1 MIVLKE
7 LSWGN
12 MFSYG
17 NNNSID
23 FNSGDKVVQIDGV
36 NGSGKSS
43 INLILEELLYNKNSR
58 KIAKADILNRD
69 NGSTV
74 YWAKLELAVSGV
86 TYTVSL
92 ERAKSAKLILLK
104 EWEDIS
110 GHTAA
115 QTYKTIASILGDDF
129 STFTQKVYQ
138 GMASSLQFLTATDSA
153 RKKFLTSLLGLEV
166 YGEYG
171 ESIKEYSRD
180 LTAEL
185 KGLEESLSTNLKW
198 VEQNTVERNETY
210 ADEPALPGQEDH
222 TDTIDEIST
231 LKAQALNID
240 KHNKS
245 VVLREKLEKEEALG
259 VEKLLGLVEP
269 GAKPKVPDTVRL
281 AEVTDLVKD
290 LRAEHTAAQ
299 LIVKKIKDLEGQCPT
314 CLSDIDESRIDSL
327 VVGNQAVMLDS
338 RSKAEAFKREV
349 SKITAEVSAEKTH
362 KKAVTDY
369 TALKGKIEGNLELL
383 QERLLGLE
391 TDRIDKDTLAA
402 EIKEATKSLSASQA
416 KSEAALREYR
426 ATLEFN
432 AKIKAAKE
440 GYELYAKTIQEQRTA
455 LNLVV
460 DELEKV
466 SILKEAFS
474 PNGIVALRINQAVQD
489 LQVYI
494 NEYLNDFCKGRFTL
508 HFVLEG
514 DKLNVKVQDKGK
526 LVGIQALSS
535 GQLARVTLSAVLAI
549 RKIVAKNSVAGINL
563 LFLDEV
569 TATLDTEGKEQLVE
583 ILLREKDFNAF
594 IIMHGWTH
602 PLVPVLEVKE
612 SLEGSY
618 IEEMK

>member
-17 NNNSID
+17 DNNSID

-43 INLILEELLYNKNSR
+43 INLVLEELLYNKNSR

-69 NGSTV
+69 NGSTK
-74 YWAKLELAVSGV
+74 YWAELELEVSGV
-86 TYTVSL
+86 TYTVEL
-92 ERAKSAKLILLK
+92 ERAKSAKLVLK
-104 EWEDIS
+104 KGSEDIS

-171 ESIKEYSRD
+171 ESIKEYARD
-180 LTAEL
+180 LSAEL
-185 KGLEESLSTNLKW
+185 KSLEESLETNLKW
-198 VEQNTVERNETY
+198 VKRNTAKRNEPY
-210 ADEPALPGQEDH
+210 VDEPALPGQEDH

-231 LKAQALNID
+231 LKARALNID

-245 VVLREKLEKEEALG
+245 VVLREKLEKEEAQG
-259 VEKLLGLVEP
+259 IEELLGLVEP

-314 CLSDIDESRIDSL
+314 CLSDIDESRIDAL
-327 VVGNQAVMLDS
+327 VVGNQAVMFDS
-338 RSKAEAFKREV
+338 RSKAEAFKKEV
-349 SKITAEVSAEKTH
+349 SKITAEVSVEKAH
-362 KKAVTDY
+362 KKEAADY
-369 TALKGKIEGNLELL
+369 TDLKSKIEDNLELL
-383 QERLLGLE
+383 QERILGLE
-391 TDRIDKDTLAA
+391 TEKLDKDTLAA
-402 EIKEATKSLSASQA
+402 EIKEATQSLSASQA
-416 KSEAALREYR
+416 KSEAALTEYR
-426 ATLEFN
+426 SVLEFN
-432 AKIKAAKE
+432 AKVKAAKE
-440 GYELYAKTIQEQRTA
+440 GYELYAKTIQEQKTA
-455 LNLVV
+455 LEIVV

-466 SILKEAFS
+466 NILKEAFS
-474 PNGIVALRINQAVQD
+474 PNGIVALRVNQAVQD

-514 DKLNVKVQDKGK
+514 AKLNVKVQDKGK

-594 IIMHGWTH
+594 IIMHGWKH

-618 IEEMK
+618 IEEVK